1 MADWDGPFMVARFL
15 AEAGV
20 GSSNELDTNV
30 DIYPRLSTAQRTV
43 LRQSASRYTNPF
55 YRAPTTLTASSDR
68 KTFTFGTDPADSA
81 RNIVPM
87 GWVQLAPYAN
97 AFSGDY
103 FVGWVEGRDFIS
115 EGDRIRIP
123 SNRSWGPSI
132 YGRWVDTPA
141 NITALVGPSI
151 LPIDVAELTVIQA
164 VADWAQEG
172 DQAPDVAARMERK
185 FAAKWP
191 EYMLMWRRQ
200 YRGGGALLDPARW
213 YFAAPDLG
221 TGSRG

>member
-1 MADWDGPFMVARFL
+1 MVSRFL
-15 AEAGV
+15 AEAGLATA
-20 GSSNELDTNV
+20 NELDVTT
-30 DIYPRLSTAQRTV
+30 DIYPRLSTAQRAV
-43 LRQSASRYTNPF
+43 LRKSASRYANPF
-55 YRAPTTLTASSDR
+55 MQTPTTLTASADR
-68 KTFTFGTDPADSA
+68 KTFTFGTDPADTA

-87 GWVQLAPYAN
+87 GWVQIAPYQN

-123 SNRSWGPSI
+123 SNRSWGSTLW
-132 YGRWVDTPA
+132 GRWVTTPA
-141 NITALVGPSI
+141 NISASVGPSI

-164 VADWAQEG
+164 VLDWAQEG
-172 DQAPDVAARMERK
+172 DQAPDVAARMDTK
-185 FAAKWP
+185 FKAKWP

-200 YRGGGALLDPARW
+200 YRGGGALLEPSRW

-221 TGSRG
+221 TGSRS